1 MAEKRPK
8 WIALFRGI
16 NVGGK
21 HIVPM
26 KALRELATEIGFDE
40 PKTYIQSGNMVFGSP
55 EENVAKLEEVLADAV
70 EKRFGFRPFIL
81 MRRVAD
87 IKHALDD
94 NPFAKQVTEGKQC
107 HIYFLEGEDGKYD
120 EAALKELATGTEQFA
135 LKSGLFY
142 LYAPDGVGQS
152 KLAEKLPK
160 YLPKR
165 YTARNLN
172 SVQAVLAMAD

>member
-1 MAEKRPK
+1 MK

-26 KALRELATEIGFDE
+26 KELRELAVKIGFEE
-40 PKTYIQSGNMVFGSP
+40 PKTYIQSGNMVFGSA
-55 EENVAKLEEVLADAV
+55 EKSVAKLEDILADAV

-81 MRRVAD
+81 MRRAAD
-87 IKHALDD
+87 IKHALDH
-94 NPFAKQVTEGKQC
+94 NPFAKKVTEGKQC
-107 HIYFLEGEDGKYD
+107 HIYFLEGEGKYD
-120 EAALKELATGTEQFA
+120 EAALKELATDTEEFA
-135 LKSGLFY
+135 LEGDLLY
-142 LYAPDGVGQS
+142 LYAPDGVGSS

-172 SVQAVLAMAD
+172 SVQAVLDLVK

>member
-1 MAEKRPK
+1 MTK

-26 KALRELATEIGFDE
+26 KDLRELAAGTGFEE
-40 PKTYIQSGNMVFGSP
+40 PKTYIQSGNMVFGSA
-55 EENVAKLEEVLADAV
+55 EKNVEKLESLLADAV
-70 EKRFGFRPFIL
+70 EKKFGFRPFIL
-81 MRRVAD
+81 MRRAAD
-87 IKHALDD
+87 IKHALDH
-94 NPFAKQVTEGKQC
+94 NPFASKITEGKQC
-107 HIYFLEGEDGKYD
+107 HIYFVEGDDGKYD
-120 EAALKELATGTEQFA
+120 EAALKELATETEEFA
-135 LKSGLFY
+135 LKGDLLY
-142 LYAPDGVGQS
+142 LYAPDDVGNS

-172 SVQAVLAMAD
+172 SVKAVLDMAG